1 MIDAIDRDILAELE
15 RDARISYKDL
25 ASRVRLSP
33 NAVAER
39 VRQLMKSGVIEGF
52 RADISLAA
60 TGLALQSYVD
70 VKLRTSVAADEFE
83 EAVTKISGVLQVTLT
98 TGSFDY
104 SRRVACK
111 DQQDLVRLVEELRAV
126 VPVTETYSRV
136 ILRELTIAKR

>member
-70 VKLRTSVAADEFE
+70 VKLRMSVAADEFE

-104 SRRVACK
+104 SLRVACK

>member
-1 MIDAIDRDILAELE
+1 
-15 RDARISYKDL
+15 
-25 ASRVRLSP
+25 
-33 NAVAER
+33 
-39 VRQLMKSGVIEGF
+39 MKSGVIEGF

>member
-52 RADISLAA
+52 RAEISLAA

-70 VKLRTSVAADEFE
+70 VKLRTSVGADEFE
-83 EAVTKISGVLQVTLT
+83 EAVSKIPGVLQVTLT

-104 SRRVACK
+104 SLRVACK
-111 DQQDLVRLVEELRAV
+111 DQQDLVRLVEELRSV